1 MGFRQE
7 TVIYTKQARLHGESA
22 FNFGKRMTLVLDC
35 VTSFT
40 TRPIRLMGLVG
51 FLVAMAGFGLAGQII
66 WEVFVLDTGPPEG
79 YASLMVALLV
89 IGGVQMLMMAVLGEY
104 LWRALDEAR
113 HRPRFLIEATVGGP
127 AIPTQPASPTSSG
140 S

>member
-1 MGFRQE
+1 MQ
-7 TVIYTKQARLHGESA
+7 
-22 FNFGKRMTLVLDC
+22 LVLDC

-40 TRPIRLMGLVG
+40 TRPIRAMGLVG
-51 FLVAMAGFGLAGQII
+51 FLVALAGFVLAGRII
-66 WEVFVLDTGPPEG
+66 WEAFVLEQGPPEG

-113 HRPRFLIEATVGGP
+113 RRPRFLIEAHVGRDP
-127 AIPTQPASPTSSG
+127 AMSEAAPPAVSQPVSLPQPGRASET
-140 S
+140 